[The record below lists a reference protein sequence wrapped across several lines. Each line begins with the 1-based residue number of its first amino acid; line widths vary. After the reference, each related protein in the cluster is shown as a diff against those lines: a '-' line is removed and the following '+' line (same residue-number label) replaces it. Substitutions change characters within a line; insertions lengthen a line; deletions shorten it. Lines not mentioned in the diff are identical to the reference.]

1 MRAIIIPNDPLKAYV
16 RKGEIVPR
24 YFNPRDIFDSID
36 FVSPDDSD
44 ILPDEVGNI
53 AGRAKTSI
61 HAAGQLSA
69 KNVIFH
75 EKYIKRI
82 GDAIDPAGV
91 DVIIAHNA
99 HMAGYVGARL
109 GKKYDIPV
117 VIHLHTNLDKDVRAY
132 LGWAQPSKKIFWSY
146 SSLVLESYA
155 LKNASKIIAA
165 YKFAAEYALDRS
177 VARDR
182 VEVVYHRIDIER
194 FKVNRD
200 HSAVGNGNDLKI
212 LCVGRIFDRKD
223 PENIIRAVGRIKAR
237 LTIIGD
243 GPYLEKM
250 MAVSREMGID
260 HKVDFVRSVRN
271 ESIDR
276 YYKEADIFA
285 SVNDYGG
292 VSKPV
297 MEAMASSLPIVIKK
311 PVWEEA
317 PELVKDVAVV
327 TDGTAE
333 GFERAFSSLSRDR
346 ERMISLGRQAF
357 ERLSGI
363 SGDAM
368 EDKEAGIIMSIAG
381 EKR

>member
-16 RKGEIVPR
+16 KKGEIVPR
-24 YFNPRDIFDSID
+24 YFNPGDIFDRID
-36 FVSPDDSD
+36 FVTPDDLDVS
-44 ILPDEVGNI
+44 PDEVGGI
-53 AGRAKTSI
+53 AGRAQTSI
-61 HAAGQLSA
+61 YAAGRLSA
-69 KNVIFH
+69 KNVILH
-75 EKYIKRI
+75 EKYIERI
-82 GDAIDPAGV
+82 EDAINPAGA

-109 GKKYDIPV
+109 GRKYDIPV
-117 VIHLHTNLDKDVRAY
+117 IIHLHTNLDKDVRGY
-132 LGWAQPSKKIFWSY
+132 LGWGKPSKKIFWLY

-165 YKFAAEYALDRS
+165 YKFAAEYALDRG
-177 VARDR
+177 VAKDK
-182 VEVVYHRIDIER
+182 VEVVYHRINVEK

-200 HSAVGNGNDLKI
+200 PAAIGNGTDLRI

-223 PENIIRAVGRIKAR
+223 PENIIRAVGRMRAK

-243 GPYLEKM
+243 GPYLEKV
-250 MAVSREMGID
+250 MAVSRDIGID
-260 HKVDFVRSVRN
+260 DRVDFVRSVRN

-311 PVWEEA
+311 PSWEEA
-317 PELVKDVAVV
+317 PELVEDVAVV
-327 TDGTAE
+327 TDGTAG
-333 GFERAFSSLSRDR
+333 GFEKAFSGLSKDR

-357 ERLSGI
+357 ERVSEI
-363 SGDAM
+363 SGDVM
-368 EDKEAGIIMSIAG
+368 EDKEAGITMSIARA
-381 EKR
+381 KR